1 MGFNKEN
8 IMNKNLTLVTGI
20 YNMGRD
26 SLNESFAR
34 PYSHY
39 LEKFQNLLESAHEYN
54 LIIFCSSSDNEFIW
68 KFRGKENTRI
78 INKELNEYR
87 TWFEFYPQVSEI
99 RSQPKWKNQA
109 DWLSKSPQA
118 NLEFYNPL
126 VMSKLFLLSDSVIM
140 NPFETEYFLWLD
152 AALTNTVHSGYFSTD
167 KILDRINPYLDPFLF
182 LSFPY
187 SEGAEIHGFEREKMN
202 HYSQV
207 RNVEYVCRGGLFGG
221 KKESIRKLSGLYYG
235 LLKKTLDEGSMGT
248 EESVFTILSYLYPQ
262 EMNRFMLEA
271 HGMISN
277 FCEAVKNG
285 VGSFEPKENKTPI
298 LIPQFSI
305 VKEEPRKTEFSFLS
319 DNKKPTSFY
328 ILTFNSPRQ
337 LKSVLS
343 ALEQNQPQF
352 LTLSSS
358 KFCIDNS
365 TSSSSIQTNKEIC
378 QRYGIQ
384 VINKD
389 NIGICGGR
397 QFVAEHFASRNSG
410 EEYYTF
416 FEDDFIAKGEGS
428 EPSPF
433 GFISDITNLFDK
445 SLDIIKAENL
455 DLLKFCFDEFYMTNS
470 TQVAWFNVSEE
481 TRKHF
486 FPEQPIKLND
496 VPVPLTQFK
505 QIKSRGGIPFALGD
519 VFYCNW
525 PSWIS
530 KKGSFE
536 IFMNPIHRFPAE
548 QTMMAHAFEKMK
560 IGKIRTGILLAT
572 PFEHIREEFYS
583 DERVEF
589 K

>member
-1 MGFNKEN
+1 
-8 IMNKNLTLVTGI
+8 MNTNLTIVTGI
-20 YNMGRD
+20 YNLGREFINQD
-26 SLNESFAR
+26 FAR

-39 LEKFQNLLESAHEYN
+39 LEKFQTLMEACQEYN
-54 LIIFCSSSDNEFIW
+54 LIIFCSSSDNEFVW
-68 KFRGKENTRI
+68 KFRNKDNTRI
-78 INKELNEYR
+78 INKELSEYK
-87 TWFEFYPQVSEI
+87 TWFEFYPQVQEI
-99 RSQPKWKNQA
+99 RSQPKWRNQA

-118 NLEFYNPL
+118 TLEHYL
-126 VMSKLFLLSDSVIM
+126 SIVMSKMFLLSDSVIM
-140 NPFETEYFLWLD
+140 NPFDTEYFLWLD
-152 AALTNTVHSGYFSTD
+152 SAICNTVHNGYITHD

-207 RNVEYVCRGGLFGG
+207 KNVEYVCRGGLFGG
-221 KKESIRKLSGLYYG
+221 KGESIRKLSGIYYG
-235 LLKKTLDEGSMGT
+235 LLKRTLDEGSMGT

-262 EMNRFMLEA
+262 EINRFMLES

-285 VGSFEPKENKTPI
+285 VGSFESKSKESTPLPP
-298 LIPQFSI
+298 LIQ
-305 VKEEPRKTEFSFLS
+305 KEETPKKTEFSFLS
-319 DNKKPTSFY
+319 ENKKPTSFY
-328 ILTFNSPRQ
+328 ILTFNSPKQ
-337 LKSVLS
+337 LNSVLS
-343 ALEQNQPQF
+343 ALEKNQPEF
-352 LTLSSS
+352 LSLSSS

-365 TSSSSIQTNKEIC
+365 TSLTHQKDNKEIC

-397 QFVAEHFASRNSG
+397 QFVAEHFSSRNTG

-416 FEDDFIAKGEGS
+416 FEDDFIALGDGS
-428 EPSPF
+428 EPSRS
-433 GFISDITNLFDK
+433 GFSSYIPNLFYK
-445 SLDIIKAENL
+445 SLEIVKAEEL

-470 TQVAWFNVSEE
+470 TQVSWFNVSEE

-486 FPEQPIKLND
+486 FPEQPLKLND

-505 QIKSRGGIPFALGD
+505 SIKSRNGVPFALGD

-530 KKGSFE
+530 KKASYE
-536 IFMNPIHRFPAE
+536 IFLNPVFRFPAE

-560 IGKIRTGILLAT
+560 IGKIKTGILLAT
-572 PFEHIREEFYS
+572 PFEHIREEFYP
-583 DERVEF
+583 DERIEF

>member
-1 MGFNKEN
+1 
-8 IMNKNLTLVTGI
+8 MNKNLTLVTGL
-20 YNMGRD
+20 YDMGRD

-39 LEKFQNLLESAHEYN
+39 LEKFQVLLESCHEYN
-54 LIIFCSSSDNEFIW
+54 IIIFCSSSDNEFVW
-68 KFRGKENTRI
+68 RFRREDNTRI
-78 INKELNEYR
+78 INKELSEYR

-99 RSQPKWKNQA
+99 RSQPKWRNQA

-118 NLEFYNPL
+118 NLEFYAPF

-140 NPFETEYFLWLD
+140 NPFETEYFLFLD
-152 AALTNTVHSGYFSTD
+152 AALCNTVHSGYFHYD

-202 HYSQV
+202 HYAQTK
-207 RNVEYVCRGGLFGG
+207 NVEYVCRGGLFGG
-221 KKESIRKLSGLYYG
+221 KRESIRKLSGLYYG

-262 EMNRFMLEA
+262 EINRFMLEA

-285 VGSFEPKENKTPI
+285 VGSFESKSVIKNKESTPPPLIQEEIPNK
-298 LIPQFSI
+298 S
-305 VKEEPRKTEFSFLS
+305 EFSFLS
-319 DNKKPTSFY
+319 ENKKPTSFY
-328 ILTFNSPRQ
+328 ILTFNSPMH
-337 LKSVLS
+337 LNSVLS
-343 ALEQNQPQF
+343 ALEKNQPEF
-352 LTLSSS
+352 LTFSSS

-365 TSSSSIQTNKEIC
+365 TSLTLQKDNKEIC
-378 QRYGIQ
+378 QHYGIH

-397 QFVAEHFASRNSG
+397 QFVAEHFSSRNSG

-416 FEDDFIAKGEGS
+416 FEDDFIANQ
-428 EPSPF
+428 PSPTPSRS
-433 GFISDITNLFDK
+433 GFLSYIPNLFSK
-445 SLDIIKAENL
+445 SLDIVKAEEL

-470 TQVAWFNVSEE
+470 TQVSWFNVSEE

-486 FPEQPIKLND
+486 FPEQPLKLND

-505 QIKSRGGIPFALGD
+505 NIKSREGLPYALGD

-530 KKGSFE
+530 KKGSYE
-536 IFMNPIHRFPAE
+536 IFLNPVFRFPAE

-560 IGKIRTGILLAT
+560 IGKIKTGILLAT

-583 DERVEF
+583 EERIEY